1 MRLSVGSKLLLL
13 ITIGGGLA
21 LTLMAVVLIGMELNR
36 ADQRFLQRYQGLSD
50 LMSTELAP
58 ALHLSDERII
68 SKRIKAFLSVAKDDL
83 VLLRAYDLEGAQIY
97 EYGKAESSSQLN
109 QFVLNQLPTLQ
120 TGQIVIEQSEA
131 SLVLLQPARLAS
143 DEIAGY
149 VGLIWSRLELQN
161 QREELVTTS
170 VWLILA
176 MLAGTSLTLLGAVYL
191 FITRP
196 VGQMVL
202 SLDKNSREI
211 ADSNQELSE
220 RTLRQSSS
228 LEETAASMEQ
238 MSSIMEN
245 NAEESKK
252 AAQLMRGTRQTADQ
266 VRDNLLAA
274 VTQAIASNER
284 TLTQLQE
291 TNGRVVGAMTAIS
304 SNSQKIEG
312 IINLINEI
320 AFQTNLL
327 ALNASVEAARA
338 GEHGKG
344 FAVVATE
351 VRKLAHRSARAAA
364 EIGNLI
370 ETSKQ
375 SIQQGREFVKDSDES
390 LSEMRTESQETLEGL
405 HQQSSENLEAIL
417 RAVIEFS
424 EVMESIEVASAEH
437 ANGINQVNK
446 AIMDMDQLTQ
456 ENATMVEQSAVAS
469 EQMASQAERLRQ
481 LFVPGQRRNNQ
492 KKANYKKTIEGDHNL
507 RDSKSLPE
515 PNYKKSRFTN
525 QSNNEEDF
533 FE

>member
-1 MRLSVGSKLLLL
+1 MKLSVGSKLLLL

-83 VLLRAYDLEGAQIY
+83 VLLRAYDLEGTQIY
-97 EYGKAESSSQLN
+97 EYGKSESQTQLN
-109 QFVLNQLPTLQ
+109 QLVLNQLPTLQ
-120 TGQIVIEQSEA
+120 TGELVIEQNEA

-143 DEIAGY
+143 DEIAGF

-161 QREELVTTS
+161 QRDELVTTS

-176 MLAGTSLTLLGAVYL
+176 MLTGTSLTLLGAVYL

-274 VTQAIASNER
+274 VTQAIATNER

-291 TNGRVVGAMTAIS
+291 TNGPSGWS
-304 SNSQKIEG
+304 HDCNFEQ
-312 IINLINEI
+312 
-320 AFQTNLL
+320 
-327 ALNASVEAARA
+327 
-338 GEHGKG
+338 
-344 FAVVATE
+344 FA
-351 VRKLAHRSARAAA
+351 
-364 EIGNLI
+364 
-370 ETSKQ
+370 
-375 SIQQGREFVKDSDES
+375 KD
-390 LSEMRTESQETLEGL
+390 
-405 HQQSSENLEAIL
+405 
-417 RAVIEFS
+417 
-424 EVMESIEVASAEH
+424 
-437 ANGINQVNK
+437 
-446 AIMDMDQLTQ
+446 
-456 ENATMVEQSAVAS
+456 
-469 EQMASQAERLRQ
+469 
-481 LFVPGQRRNNQ
+481 
-492 KKANYKKTIEGDHNL
+492 
-507 RDSKSLPE
+507 
-515 PNYKKSRFTN
+515 
-525 QSNNEEDF
+525 
-533 FE
+533 

>member
-1 MRLSVGSKLLLL
+1 MAPAALHSCSKKGVLVFDHTVWQLLL
-13 ITIGGGLA
+13 
-21 LTLMAVVLIGMELNR
+21 VVKGFTSWQPHEN
-36 ADQRFLQRYQGLSD
+36 
-50 LMSTELAP
+50 T
-58 ALHLSDERII
+58 
-68 SKRIKAFLSVAKDDL
+68 
-83 VLLRAYDLEGAQIY
+83 
-97 EYGKAESSSQLN
+97 
-109 QFVLNQLPTLQ
+109 
-120 TGQIVIEQSEA
+120 
-131 SLVLLQPARLAS
+131 VLLQPARLAS
-143 DEIAGY
+143 DEVAGY
-149 VGLIWSRLELQN
+149 VGFIWSRLELQN
-161 QREELVTTS
+161 QREELIITS
-170 VWLILA
+170 AWLILA
-176 MLAGTSLTLLGAVYL
+176 MLLGTSLGLLGAVYL

-202 SLDKNSREI
+202 SLDASSREI
-211 ADSNQELSE
+211 ADSNIELSE

-274 VTQAIASNER
+274 VTQAISSNER

-291 TNGRVVGAMTAIS
+291 TNERVVGAMSAIS

-375 SIQQGREFVKDSDES
+375 SIQQGREYVKDSDES

-456 ENATMVEQSAVAS
+456 ENATMVEQSAAAS

-481 LFVPGQRRNNQ
+481 LFVPGQLRSYQ
-492 KKANYKKTIEGDHNL
+492 KDLTTKKTIERDHKLN
-507 RDSKSLPE
+507 DSKSLPE

-525 QSNNEEDF
+525 QSNTAEDF

>member
-1 MRLSVGSKLLLL
+1 
-13 ITIGGGLA
+13 
-21 LTLMAVVLIGMELNR
+21 
-36 ADQRFLQRYQGLSD
+36 
-50 LMSTELAP
+50 
-58 ALHLSDERII
+58 
-68 SKRIKAFLSVAKDDL
+68 
-83 VLLRAYDLEGAQIY
+83 
-97 EYGKAESSSQLN
+97 
-109 QFVLNQLPTLQ
+109 
-120 TGQIVIEQSEA
+120 
-131 SLVLLQPARLAS
+131 
-143 DEIAGY
+143 
-149 VGLIWSRLELQN
+149 
-161 QREELVTTS
+161 
-170 VWLILA
+170 
-176 MLAGTSLTLLGAVYL
+176 
-191 FITRP
+191 
-196 VGQMVL
+196 MVL

-211 ADSNQELSE
+211 ADSNQELSK

-469 EQMASQAERLRQ
+469 EQMASEAERLRQ
-481 LFVPGQRRNNQ
+481 LFVPGQMKKNDNSSIRR
-492 KKANYKKTIEGDHNL
+492 KGIPHNENEV
-507 RDSKSLPE
+507 SKSLPS
-515 PNYKKSRFTN
+515 PSAKHSRFTKEWKDN
-525 QSNNEEDF
+525 EDF

>member
-1 MRLSVGSKLLLL
+1 MRLSVGSKLLFL

-36 ADQRFLQRYQGLSD
+36 ADQRFVERYQGLSD
-50 LMSTELAP
+50 LISTELAP

-68 SKRIKAFLSVAKDDL
+68 GKRIKAFLSVAKDDL
-83 VLLRAYDLEGAQIY
+83 VLMRSYDLDGSQIY
-97 EYGKAESSSQLN
+97 EYGKANFETQLN
-109 QFVLNQLPTLQ
+109 QLILNRLPTLQ
-120 TGQIVIEQSEA
+120 TGQIIIEQSEA
-131 SLVLLQPARLAS
+131 NLVLLQPARLAS
-143 DEIAGY
+143 DEVAGY
-149 VGLIWSRLELQN
+149 VGFIWSRLELQN
-161 QREELVTTS
+161 QREELIITS
-170 VWLILA
+170 AWLILA
-176 MLAGTSLTLLGAVYL
+176 MLLGTSLGLLGAVYL

-202 SLDKNSREI
+202 SLDASSREI
-211 ADSNQELSE
+211 ADSNIELSE

-274 VTQAIASNER
+274 VTQAISSNER

-291 TNGRVVGAMTAIS
+291 TNERVVGAMSAIS

-375 SIQQGREFVKDSDES
+375 SIQQGREYVKDSDES

-456 ENATMVEQSAVAS
+456 ENATMVEQSAAAS

-481 LFVPGQRRNNQ
+481 LFVPGQLRSYQ
-492 KKANYKKTIEGDHNL
+492 KDLTTKKTIERDHKLN
-507 RDSKSLPE
+507 DSKSLPE
-515 PNYKKSRFTN
+515 PNYKKSPFTN
-525 QSNNEEDF
+525 QSNTAEDF

>member
-36 ADQRFLQRYQGLSD
+36 ADQRFVERYQGLSD

-68 SKRIKAFLSVAKDDL
+68 GKRIQAFLSVAKDDL

-97 EYGKAESSSQLN
+97 EYGKADFETQLN
-109 QFVLNQLPTLQ
+109 QLILNRLPTLQ

-131 SLVLLQPARLAS
+131 NLILLQPARLAS

-161 QREELVTTS
+161 QREELIITS
-170 VWLILA
+170 AWLILA
-176 MLAGTSLTLLGAVYL
+176 MLLGTSLTLLGAVYL

-202 SLDKNSREI
+202 TLDTSSREI

-266 VRDNLLAA
+266 VRDNLLSA

-375 SIQQGREFVKDSDES
+375 SIQQGREYVKDSDES
-390 LSEMRTESQETLEGL
+390 LSEMRTESQATLEGL

-456 ENATMVEQSAVAS
+456 ENATMVEQSAAAS

-492 KKANYKKTIEGDHNL
+492 KKATSKKTIESDHNL

>member
-1 MRLSVGSKLLLL
+1 
-13 ITIGGGLA
+13 
-21 LTLMAVVLIGMELNR
+21 MAVVLIGMELNR
-36 ADQRFLQRYQGLSD
+36 ADQRFIKRYQGLSN

-58 ALHLSDERII
+58 ALHLSDDRII
-68 SKRIKAFLSVAKDDL
+68 GKRIKAFLSVAKDDL
-83 VLLRAYDLEGAQIY
+83 VTLRAYDLDGAQIY
-97 EYGKAESSSQLN
+97 EYGKVEPSSQLN
-109 QFVLNQLPTLQ
+109 QLLLNRLPSLQ
-120 TGQIVIEQSEA
+120 TGQIALKQSEE
-131 SLVLLQPARLAS
+131 SLILLQPARLAN
-143 DEIAGY
+143 DEISGY
-149 VGLIWSRLELQN
+149 VGLIWSRSELLT
-161 QREELVTTS
+161 QRDELFTTS
-170 VWLILA
+170 VWLIIA
-176 MLAGTSLTLLGAVYL
+176 MVFGTSLSLIGAVYI

-196 VGQMVL
+196 VGQMAL
-202 SLDKNSREI
+202 SLDANSREI

-405 HQQSSENLEAIL
+405 HKQSSENLEEIL

-456 ENATMVEQSAVAS
+456 ENATMVEQSAYAS
-469 EQMASQAERLRQ
+469 QQMASQAERLRR
-481 LFVPGQRRNNQ
+481 LFVPGQRRNSQ
-492 KKANYKKTIEGDHNL
+492 KTSNTQNSIYGKTRL
-507 RDSKSLPE
+507 KDSKSLPE
-515 PNYKKSRFTN
+515 PAYKPSRFTN